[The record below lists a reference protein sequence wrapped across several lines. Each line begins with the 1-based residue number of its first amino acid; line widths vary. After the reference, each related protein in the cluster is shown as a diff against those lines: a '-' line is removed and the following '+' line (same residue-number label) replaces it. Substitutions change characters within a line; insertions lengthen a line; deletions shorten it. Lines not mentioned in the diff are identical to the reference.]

1 MHAGLGGLLI
11 LTIDLITEQ
20 GPAISLAYEPA
31 EALVMDRPPRDLT
44 RDRLVNGP
52 LLRYAYLI
60 AGIMTVS
67 RHRGLCMTSWSC
79 VQCSAHSTCWHAQ
92 APVVCGCCCMERC
105 HLHLMKTV

>member
-1 MHAGLGGLLI
+1 MHVCTLCLPLPLAGLGGLLI

-44 RDRLVNGP
+44 RDRLINGP

-60 AGIMTVS
+60 AGVLTVS
-67 RHRGLCMTSWSC
+67 RRRRGVGVAECGSWIS
-79 VQCSAHSTCWHAQ
+79 
-92 APVVCGCCCMERC
+92 
-105 HLHLMKTV
+105 